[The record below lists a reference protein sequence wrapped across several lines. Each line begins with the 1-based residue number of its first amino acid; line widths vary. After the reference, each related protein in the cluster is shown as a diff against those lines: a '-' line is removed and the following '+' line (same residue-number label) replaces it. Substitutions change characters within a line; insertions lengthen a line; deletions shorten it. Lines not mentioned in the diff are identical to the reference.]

1 MENLIC
7 TECATAY
14 YSAAAE
20 AMIERG
26 ERCDCGALL
35 RAIDI
40 AEVPVGGPP
49 EPGPGTVP
57 RATPPYGAGRRFA
70 RG

>member
-1 MENLIC
+1 MENLRC
-7 TECATAY
+7 MECATTY

-26 ERCDCGALL
+26 ERCDCGSLL
-35 RAIDI
+35 AAVEV

-49 EPGPGTVP
+49 EP
-57 RATPPYGAGRRFA
+57 RAGAQPQPTPPYGAGRRFA

>member
-1 MENLIC
+1 MDNLIC
-7 TECATAY
+7 TECGTTY
-14 YSAAAE
+14 YSAAAG

-26 ERCDCGALL
+26 ERCDCGSLL
-35 RAIDI
+35 RAVEV

-49 EPGPGTVP
+49 AGPSSSNAP
-57 RATPPYGAGRRFA
+57 APAPYGAGRRFM

>member
-20 AMIERG
+20 AMVERG
-26 ERCDCGALL
+26 ERCDCGGLL
-35 RAIDI
+35 RVMDL

-49 EPGPGTVP
+49 EESPAPLPPPT
-57 RATPPYGAGRRFA
+57 RPYGAGRRFA
-70 RG
+70 RD